1 MSVWIYYKDKAL
13 NMKNRCIL
21 QPVLLLIFIFSV
33 QFQSYGDTSPDNV
46 KSVEDGIATT
56 EMFNNEPEN
65 PDRVDSG
72 SIDHEKE
79 VAGDSDPFDTILNKS
94 ADMKADIAS
103 AADDWNKIPE
113 DVSDGNPDHI
123 YFYIPARKRWIRTMI
138 DDPQGLEHGIQYAP
152 FDDVA
157 GTGAYIRYDKVEA
170 KWFSFAPFH
179 EGKEVIIFPDEVQL
193 PESVNDGNP
202 DHTYYFDPAGD
213 CWLFTDKVTGE
224 VRRAP
229 FDDDADTGAYI
240 RYDMDSGQWFSF
252 APMYKGGEKLLPV
265 HRPEVELI
273 EQEDVPDL
281 PEEEVLVE
289 QEKPPA
295 QISRKTFVEQEHD
308 HECLIVPEKNDVT
321 KEDIAKGKKSKLRF
335 NFILEGW
342 SFENFYRLVER
353 SGFKIL
359 FIGNEGIHGTNLEVV
374 GLDYNGKPV
383 LEERSWDRNWPTRG
397 YPVESIPKDEEVAG
411 WADYDDQI
419 REDKSLDSSHRMHLF
434 FHYHIK
440 ELLKKAANVK
450 NENLGET
457 DSRVKFTITKDY
469 EIEIQ

>member
-152 FDDVA
+152 FDDDA
-157 GTGAYIRYDKVEA
+157 DTGAYIRYDKVEA

-179 EGKEVIIFPDEVQL
+179 EGKEIEIFPDEVQL

-229 FDDDADTGAYI
+229 FDDVAGTGAYI

-252 APMYKGGEKLLPV
+252 APMHEGGEKLLPV

-281 PEEEVLVE
+281 PEEEKKKAE
-289 QEKPPA
+289 EAAAGK
-295 QISRKTFVEQEHD
+295 
-308 HECLIVPEKNDVT
+308 PEKVFVPKKSEVT
-321 KEDIAKGKKSKLRF
+321 KEDIAKGKKSKVRF

-359 FIGNEGIHGTNLEVV
+359 FMGNEGMHGTNLEIV

-383 LEERSWDRNWPTRG
+383 LEERSWDLSWPTRG

-434 FHYHIK
+434 FPHHIK
-440 ELLKKAANVK
+440 EILKKAANVK